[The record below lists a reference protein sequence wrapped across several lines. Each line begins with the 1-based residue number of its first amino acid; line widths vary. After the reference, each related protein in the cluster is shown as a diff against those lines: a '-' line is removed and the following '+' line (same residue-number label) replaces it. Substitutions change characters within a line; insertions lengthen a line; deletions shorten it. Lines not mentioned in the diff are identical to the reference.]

1 VKEQTPIYGTS
12 WSWKS
17 YRLGHDW
24 THEFVKIATDLAKS
38 TVDRCQP
45 GVCGPEEWAKGVTAM
60 AASLVLEMQYVTG
73 DRTRPADLQAN
84 IDAIYKA
91 FGVKQ

>member
-1 VKEQTPIYGTS
+1 MNEQTPIYGTS

-24 THEFVKIATDLAKS
+24 TQEFVKVATDLAKA

-45 GVCGPEEWAKGVTAM
+45 GVCGPEEWAKSVTAM
-60 AASLVLEMQYVTG
+60 AASLVLEMQYVVG
-73 DRTRPADLQAN
+73 DRTRPEDTQA
-84 IDAIYKA
+84 ILRAIQEA
-91 FGVKQ
+91 SGVKK